1 MFADGSEAHM
11 VLKARIRPAAI
22 GIAVRIFSMRG
33 GDYFEKAPLSVWLN
47 KTKKLDMPERVI

>member
-1 MFADGSEAHM
+1 MFADGSEVHM

-22 GIAVRIFSMRG
+22 GIAVRVFSMPG
-33 GDYFEKAPLSVWLN
+33 GDHFKNAPLSAWLN